1 MALILLGKRCSLFLA
16 ALSSWAIVMLT
27 LMGILMYAH
36 TVAFAEDL
44 ELSDYQAESA
54 DDFVKEAYQR
64 YESAAHNCWIA
75 VCLYIATLALSLQQY
90 WENRKLQYG
99 L

>member
-1 MALILLGKRCSLFLA
+1 MIGKRCALLLA
-16 ALSSWAIVMLT
+16 AVSSWAVVMLT
-27 LMGILMYAH
+27 FMGILMYAH
-36 TVAFAEDL
+36 SVAFAEDL
-44 ELSDYQAESA
+44 EMHTYVPESP
-54 DDFVKEAYQR
+54 DDFVREAFSR

-75 VCLYIATLALSLQQY
+75 VCLYIATLAISLQQY

>member
-1 MALILLGKRCSLFLA
+1 MVIVIGKRLALGMA
-16 ALSSWAIVMLT
+16 ALSVWAIVMLT

-36 TVAFAEDL
+36 ALAFADDL
-44 ELSDYQAESA
+44 ELEDYPAENAKEFIS
-54 DDFVKEAYQR
+54 EAYLR

-75 VCLYIATLALSLQQY
+75 VCLYIATLAVSLQQY